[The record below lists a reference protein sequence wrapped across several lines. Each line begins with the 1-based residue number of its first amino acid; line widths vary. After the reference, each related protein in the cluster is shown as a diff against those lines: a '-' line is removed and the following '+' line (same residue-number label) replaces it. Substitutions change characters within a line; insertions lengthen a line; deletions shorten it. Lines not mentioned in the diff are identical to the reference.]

1 MTKETQTHLI
11 LAFVGGILAAFF
23 LKKEE
28 KTDKRRLDDDIL
40 KAEEKGYFEGYEDAK
55 DDYGV
60 KDD

>member
-1 MTKETQTHLI
+1 MTNKQTHII
-11 LAFVGGILAAFF
+11 LAFLGGIFAALF

-28 KTDKRRLDDDIL
+28 KTNKRRFDDDIL

-60 KDD
+60 KDE